1 VLRYTKVF
9 RGALYP
15 IKSGIWKLHVDK
27 NGIIDEI
34 WFAKVYNYQ
43 NDNESMANEINDELD
58 NLWLD
63 WDADQ
68 YEAVMTPEDI
78 KLKFKNYYITLNLYM
93 YGNLYNQLK
102 LKNSTLNFQ
111 IINNTH
117 EVNSFLKCIQQSK

>member
-1 VLRYTKVF
+1 MLRCARVF